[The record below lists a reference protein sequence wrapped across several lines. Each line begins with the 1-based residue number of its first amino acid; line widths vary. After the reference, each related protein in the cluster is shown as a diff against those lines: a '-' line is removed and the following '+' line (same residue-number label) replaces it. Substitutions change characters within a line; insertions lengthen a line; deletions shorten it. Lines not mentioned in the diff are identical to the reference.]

1 MTNCSK
7 DMQVNLTIEDAGEGY
22 IKSFKLILVKPSFST
37 KLKQGLITISGVEM
51 IAEVIIL
58 VWTLELGLYS
68 CSEYGH
74 LHVTITP
81 FPAEL
86 IKLTLASYNTHHL
99 FVLMLPRAPMLTWRA
114 EVGLSQGHMIQ
125 NDKQ

>member
-22 IKSFKLILVKPSFST
+22 IKSFKLILVKPSFNT

-86 IKLTLASYNTHHL
+86 IKLTLASYNTHPSICANATPSTNAN
-99 FVLMLPRAPMLTWRA
+99 MEGGGWTEPR
-114 EVGLSQGHMIQ
+114 SH
-125 NDKQ
+125 DSK